1 MGAGDALSSSGN
13 VRNNNKAQTRAELH
27 DPQRSAHHLQTEM
40 QMSSSL
46 RKAQA
51 SEKTMSLLQISCRML
66 RLVKHAGAGQF
77 ARFFFSNTVSYD
89 DSCDFSG
96 GSVISVK

>member
-1 MGAGDALSSSGN
+1 MGAGDALSSYGN
-13 VRNNNKAQTRAELH
+13 VPNNNNAQTRAELH
-27 DPQRSAHHLQTEM
+27 DPQRSVHHLQIEM

-66 RLVKHAGAGQF
+66 RVVKHEGVEQF
-77 ARFFFSNTVSYD
+77 ARFFLYQH
-89 DSCDFSG
+89 CLL
-96 GSVISVK
+96 